1 MRISDWSSD
10 VCSSDLRGT
19 PVLGICNGFQV
30 LTETGQLPGALMRNQ
45 RLDFVCRDAPLTVE
59 NAQSAFTSRYEAGET
74 IMIPVAHHDGNY
86 FADADRSEEHT
97 SELQS
102 LMRISYAVFCLKK
115 KNKTT
120 IDNQI
125 YSHNK

>member
-30 LTETGQLPGALMRNQ
+30 LTATGQLPGALMRNQ

-59 NAQSAFTSRYEAGET
+59 NAQSALTSRYEAGET

-86 FADADRSEEHT
+86 FADVDQLDRLAGEGRVAFCYAMTGNT
-97 SELQS
+97 SCRDRVCQTGY
-102 LMRISYAVFCLKK
+102 ISVDS
-115 KNKTT
+115 T
-120 IDNQI
+120 
-125 YSHNK
+125 